1 MAQKNRS
8 TRKLGSLILHFIKQL
23 TIESG
28 VWVGNLRIILAGGG
42 GGNLK
47 DPILKSSN
55 AQERG
60 WGC

>member
-1 MAQKNRS
+1 MAQKKRS
-8 TRKLGSLILHFIKQL
+8 TRKLGSLILHFTKQL

-42 GGNLK
+42 GGDFKITKIKNL
-47 DPILKSSN
+47 N

>member
-47 DPILKSSN
+47 DPILKS
-55 AQERG
+55 
-60 WGC
+60 